1 MKILSIKT
9 FIALIILFSPI
20 TVYASIDQN
29 INDFLAPISK
39 LISSI
44 VFYSLPLGTANV
56 ELIVIWLIA
65 GGIFSTIYFK
75 FINFTGFRHA
85 IELVSGK
92 FSNKDTEGE
101 VSHFRALATALSGT
115 VGLGNIGG
123 VAVAISLGGP
133 GATFWMILSGLIGMS
148 LKFCECTLGVKYRKI
163 NPDGSV
169 SGGPMY
175 YLSKGLKEKGFDSLG
190 IILAYIFAIFCIF
203 ASLGGGNMFQVNQSL
218 DLLIYVTGG
227 SGSFLD
233 LHSWVYGSVIA
244 FLVGLVIIGGIKRIG
259 SVTAKLVP
267 SMAIIYLICSLIII
281 FSNFNQIP
289 SAFSS
294 IILGAFSPEGVTG
307 GFMGVLILGFRRAVF
322 SNEAGI
328 GSAPIAHSAVKTS
341 NPTTEGLV
349 SLLEPFID
357 TVVICTL
364 TALVIITT
372 GVYTSGQGIE
382 GARLTS
388 QAFGSIMPSFPY
400 LLALVATLFAFST
413 MISWSYYGVKAVT
426 FIFGESKKIEVVYK
440 VIFCLFAIIGSS
452 LDLLKVIEL
461 SDAALFLMAIP
472 NLIGVY
478 MLASVVKKESSNY
491 FLKLN
496 EHKASK

>member
-1 MKILSIKT
+1 MKNFSLKFLIFLS
-9 FIALIILFSPI
+9 ALTLPLKAFAG
-20 TVYASIDQN
+20 VDQN
-29 INDFLAPISK
+29 INEFLAPLSKTISN
-39 LISSI
+39 I
-44 VFYSLPLGTANV
+44 VFYSLPFGEANV

-65 GGIFSTIYFK
+65 GGVFCTVYFK
-75 FINFTGFRHA
+75 FINFTGFKHA
-85 IELVSGK
+85 IQLVSGK
-92 FSNKDTEGE
+92 FSNKDSVGE

-133 GATFWMILSGLIGMS
+133 GATFWMILSGFIGMS
-148 LKFCECTLGVKYRKI
+148 LKFCECTLEVKYRKI

-175 YLSKGLKEKGFDSLG
+175 YLSKGLKEKGLG
-190 IILAYIFAIFCIF
+190 VLGVILAYTFAVFCIL

-218 DLLIYVTGG
+218 DLLIFVTGG

-233 LHSWVYGSVIA
+233 LHSWVYGLIIA
-244 FLVGLVIIGGIKRIG
+244 ALVGLVIIGGITRIG
-259 SVTAKLVP
+259 SVTSKLVP
-267 SMAIIYLICSLIII
+267 SMALIYVVSSLIII
-281 FSNFNQIP
+281 ISNYSQLP
-289 SAFSS
+289 SAISS
-294 IILGAFSPEGVTG
+294 IFTGAFSPEGVTG

-328 GSAPIAHSAVKTS
+328 GSAPIAHSAVKTDQ
-341 NPTTEGLV
+341 PVTEGLV
-349 SLLEPFID
+349 SLLEPFVD

-372 GVYTSGQGIE
+372 GVYSSGQGIE

-388 QAFGSIMPSFPY
+388 QAFGSVLPSFPY

-426 FIFGESKKIEVVYK
+426 FIFGESRNIEILYKI
-440 VIFCLFAIIGSS
+440 IFCGFAVVGSS
-452 LDLLKVIEL
+452 LDLEKVIDL
-461 SDAALFLMAIP
+461 SDSALFLMAIP

-478 MLASVVKKESSNY
+478 ILAGIVKKEYANY
-491 FLKLN
+491 FLKFN
-496 EHKASK
+496 NRETSK

>member
-9 FIALIILFSPI
+9 LFALIMIFSPI
-20 TVYASIDQN
+20 TSHAGVDQN

-39 LISSI
+39 IISSI
-44 VFYSLPLGTANV
+44 VFYSLPLGSANV

-65 GGIFSTIYFK
+65 GGIFSTIYFR
-75 FINFTGFRHA
+75 FINFTGFKHA
-85 IELVSGK
+85 VELVSGK
-92 FSNKDTEGE
+92 FSSKDSEGE

-148 LKFCECTLGVKYRKI
+148 LKFCECTLGVKYRNI

-175 YLSKGLKEKGFDSLG
+175 YLSRGLNEKGLGSLG
-190 IILAYIFAIFCIF
+190 TILAYMFAVFCIF

-227 SGSFLD
+227 GGSFLD
-233 LHSWVYGSVIA
+233 LHSWVYGAVIA

-259 SVTAKLVP
+259 SVTSKLVP
-267 SMAIIYLICSLIII
+267 SMAIIYLVSSLIII

-294 IILGAFSPEGVTG
+294 IIVGAFSPEGVTG

-349 SLLEPFID
+349 SLLEPFVD

-388 QAFGSIMPSFPY
+388 QAFGSVMPSFPY

-426 FIFGESKKIEVVYK
+426 FIFGESRNIEVIYK

-478 MLASVVKKESSNY
+478 ILASVVKKESSNY

-496 EHKASK
+496 EYKASK

>member
-1 MKILSIKT
+1 
-9 FIALIILFSPI
+9 
-20 TVYASIDQN
+20 
-29 INDFLAPISK
+29 
-39 LISSI
+39 
-44 VFYSLPLGTANV
+44 
-56 ELIVIWLIA
+56 
-65 GGIFSTIYFK
+65 
-75 FINFTGFRHA
+75 
-85 IELVSGK
+85 
-92 FSNKDTEGE
+92 
-101 VSHFRALATALSGT
+101 
-115 VGLGNIGG
+115 
-123 VAVAISLGGP
+123 
-133 GATFWMILSGLIGMS
+133 
-148 LKFCECTLGVKYRKI
+148 
-163 NPDGSV
+163 
-169 SGGPMY
+169 
-175 YLSKGLKEKGFDSLG
+175 
-190 IILAYIFAIFCIF
+190 
-203 ASLGGGNMFQVNQSL
+203 
-218 DLLIYVTGG
+218 
-227 SGSFLD
+227 
-233 LHSWVYGSVIA
+233 
-244 FLVGLVIIGGIKRIG
+244 
-259 SVTAKLVP
+259 
-267 SMAIIYLICSLIII
+267 MAIIYLVSSLIII

-294 IILGAFSPEGVTG
+294 IIVGAFSPEGVTG

-349 SLLEPFID
+349 SLLEPFVD

-388 QAFGSIMPSFPY
+388 QAFGSVMPSFPY

-426 FIFGESKKIEVVYK
+426 FIFGESRNIEVIYK

-478 MLASVVKKESSNY
+478 ILASVVKKESSNY

-496 EHKASK
+496 EYKASK